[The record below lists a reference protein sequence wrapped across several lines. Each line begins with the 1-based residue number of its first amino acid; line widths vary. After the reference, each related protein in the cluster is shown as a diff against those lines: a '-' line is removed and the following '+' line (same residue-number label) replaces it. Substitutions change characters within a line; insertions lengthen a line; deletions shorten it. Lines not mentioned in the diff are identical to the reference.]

1 MNSYIVIIKGGF
13 RNSPLLFSKKF
24 NINANDNR
32 EAEVIAVG
40 EFYSWCKSN
49 PLWDFMFHR
58 ARISEVI
65 TR

>member
-13 RNSPLLFSKKF
+13 KHSPLLFSKKF

-49 PLWDFMFHR
+49 PLWDFMFQK

>member
-49 PLWDFMFHR
+49 PLWDFMFQR

>member
-1 MNSYIVIIKGGF
+1 MNNYIVIIRGGF
-13 RNSPLLFSKKF
+13 KNSPFMFSKKF

-49 PLWDFMFHR
+49 PLWDFMFQR
-58 ARISEVI
+58 ARISKVI

>member
-1 MNSYIVIIKGGF
+1 M
-13 RNSPLLFSKKF
+13 FSKKF
-24 NINANDNR
+24 SINANDNR

-49 PLWDFMFHR
+49 PLWDFMFQK
-58 ARISEVI
+58 ARVTEVI

>member
-24 NINANDNR
+24 SINANDNR
-32 EAEVIAVG
+32 EAEVIAVS
-40 EFYSWCKSN
+40 EFYSWSKSN
-49 PLWDFMFHR
+49 PLWDLLFQKAKVHQ
-58 ARISEVI
+58 VI

>member
-13 RNSPLLFSKKF
+13 RNSPFLFSKKF
-24 NINANDNR
+24 KINANDNR

-49 PLWDFMFHR
+49 PLWDFMFQK
-58 ARISEVI
+58 ARVTEVI